1 MHLLPAVNWK
11 VKGSSFHQSGMIWKF
26 QLIPLILGKMSQM
39 TSHHPPTIQMNTI
52 SDNLLN
58 VYMNAPALLQ
68 CQLSQEHIPL
78 AQKSL
83 KESLPT
89 DHHN

>member
-1 MHLLPAVNWK
+1 MHLLLAVNWK

-39 TSHHPPTIQMNTI
+39 TSHHLPTIQMNKI

-58 VYMNAPALLQ
+58 VNMNAQ
-68 CQLSQEHIPL
+68 SGTHTSSSEVS
-78 AQKSL
+78 KSVFAHR
-83 KESLPT
+83 SS
-89 DHHN
+89 